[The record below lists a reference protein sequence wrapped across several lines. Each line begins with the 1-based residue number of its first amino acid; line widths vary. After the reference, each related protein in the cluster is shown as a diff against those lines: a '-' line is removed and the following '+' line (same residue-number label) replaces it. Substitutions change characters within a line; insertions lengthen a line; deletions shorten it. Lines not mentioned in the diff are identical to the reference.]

1 MSYLRLDNTP
11 VHVTA
16 IKLLNRRKFTVDTS
30 GIQVFLE
37 KDLEHA
43 KKYIG
48 TPMFSMVDG
57 SSTVCAFI
65 YRKSF
70 YDALGNKV
78 YPTQKEALRRKQIEI
93 AAEKRKRKKAGD
105 AGGPPKKRKRVA
117 KKAAQPAQPAQ
128 PVAQPAQPVAQ
139 PVQPVVELTRTYT
152 SVYDIM
158 WDVCRKIIPA
168 AEARAYVAKSPKLL
182 DSIHPK
188 LRAEWMSW
196 CAAHGYVFNGY
207 K

>member
-1 MSYLRLDNTP
+1 MSYFRLDNTP

-16 IKLLNRRKFTVDTS
+16 IKVLNRRKFTVDTT

-57 SSTVCAFI
+57 SNAVCTFI

-93 AAEKRKRKKAGD
+93 AAEKRKRKKTD
-105 AGGPPKKRKRVA
+105 ETSTPPKKRKRVA
-117 KKAAQPAQPAQ
+117 KKTAQ
-128 PVAQPAQPVAQ
+128 PVVEPVIQPAQPVAQ
-139 PVQPVVELTRTYT
+139 PVIQPVIELTRTYT
-152 SVYDIM
+152 SIHDIM

-168 AEARAYVAKSPKLL
+168 AEARAYVAKSPELL

-188 LRAEWMSW
+188 LRAEWISW